1 MWDFRIDTGGTFT
14 DCLGRSPTGQWHR
27 VKVLSNGSMRARV
40 RGVAQG
46 DRIRISLRRQ
56 CPDGFFKGF
65 TLEAPSLKH
74 GYEVKEYDSHK
85 GEIVLRK
92 PLSRQLQAGE
102 LLILQFPGEA
112 PELGARLLT
121 ATRVGHPLPP
131 ARLRLATTKGTN
143 ALLEGKGA
151 PTALFINR
159 GLADLLTINTQQRP
173 ELFALEI
180 KRPRPLHRQVVEVDM
195 DDGQAVLNEVELRE
209 KVAQLLVEGIRH
221 AGVVLMHSYADGAME
236 RRLAEV
242 LRDAGMESVIVSHDC
257 APFIRILPRAETT
270 LVEAYLS
277 PVLDRYLDRIAAAFG
292 WEGFS
297 VMTSSG
303 GLAPRGEFKAKD
315 SLFSGPAG
323 GVVGAVTVGKRAG
336 YSKVIGFDMGGTST
350 DVTRFD
356 GAYNYQFET
365 RVGHAHLMAQ
375 SLKIET
381 VAAGGGSI
389 CQFDGDRLRVGPESA
404 GAQPGPACYGTGGPL
419 TLTDVNLLLGRMDP
433 DQFGIPVSDTLS
445 RSRFLQ
451 LAGQLKLREAG
462 SRELN
467 RLLAGLLEIADEN
480 MTDAIRKIS
489 TAEGYDPSQYALV
502 AFGGAGGQ
510 HACAIA
516 ENLGIETILFP
527 GDAGLLSAV
536 GLEQAALE
544 GIAEKQ
550 ILLDYAKFSAVAGE
564 LIAKLTAQGMRKLPR
579 GHDPLAVE
587 RRCILS
593 MRIRGQAVAM
603 DIDWRD
609 KHSPLQDFARKY
621 EVTFGYKPPLD
632 GVEVVSMRVI
642 VSMPPPELEGED
654 FAEGRVGIDPLKRQR
669 VFTRMGWVSA
679 PVYRRADLPIG
690 CPIEGPAIVQD
701 SFSTLFIDAGW
712 RGMVGSHY
720 TLRLRLLVKNVERTA
735 NLGAVELELFTN
747 RFHTL
752 VEDMGYR
759 LQRTALSTNVK
770 ERLDF
775 SCALLDAEGRLVV
788 NAPHIPVHLGAM
800 GLCVRTVSQNHR
812 WEPGQMIVTN
822 HPGYGGSH
830 LPDITVIC
838 PVFDGDGGL
847 TGFLANRAHHAELGG
862 ISPGSMPPF
871 ARNLAEEGVVIPP
884 TLVMRQGQV
893 NLDELERLLRSNPNP
908 SRAVAENMADL
919 RAQIAANLKGMR
931 DLAALTE
938 SYGSK
943 TILRFMRAIQGRA
956 ERSLRRKLEIQAD
969 GRYEAE
975 QFLDDGTRLHVAA
988 LVEGDSLTLDFSGS
1002 DRVHA
1007 GNFHA
1012 PPGIVYS
1019 AIMYFLRV
1027 WVNEPMPLNEG
1038 LLKPVKIV
1046 LPEGLLNPS
1055 FPSNPEMCPPVV
1067 AGNVETSQR
1076 LVDTLFLAFGV
1087 GACSQGTMNN
1097 LIFGND
1103 RISYYE
1109 TIAGGSGAGEEFAG
1123 ESAVHVNMTNT
1134 GITDPEI
1141 LEYRYPVR
1149 LNTFCIRKGSG
1160 GSGQFAGGDGVV
1172 RELEFQEALT
1182 VSLITQHRN
1191 EGPYGL
1197 MGGQPGKPGEQ
1208 WLIRKGG
1215 TRRRLDPSDQVEVL
1229 PGDKLRILTPG
1240 GGGWGEA
1247 PTAPLPLCVL

>member
-1 MWDFRIDTGGTFT
+1 MWEFRIDTGGTFT

-40 RGVAQG
+40 RGVADG
-46 DRIRISLRRQ
+46 YRIRISLRGK

-65 TLEAPSLKH
+65 ALEAPGLEH
-74 GYEVKEYDSHK
+74 GYEVKNYDSRR
-85 GEIVLRK
+85 GEIVLGK
-92 PLSRQLQAGE
+92 PLARQLQPGE

-112 PELGARLLT
+112 SELGARLLT
-121 ATRVGHPLPP
+121 ATRAGAPLPP
-131 ARLRLATTKGTN
+131 ARLRLATTRGTN

-173 ELFALEI
+173 DLFALEI
-180 KRPRPLHRQVVEVDM
+180 KRPRPLHERVVEVDV
-195 DDGQAVLNEVELRE
+195 DDGSGALGGSELRE
-209 KVAQLLVEGIRH
+209 EVAQLLEDGIRH
-221 AGVVLMHSYADGAME
+221 AGVALMHSYADGSKE
-236 RRLAEV
+236 HQLAEV

-277 PVLDRYLDRIAAAFG
+277 PVLDSYLDRIAAAFG
-292 WEGFS
+292 SEGFS

-303 GLAPRGEFKAKD
+303 GLVPRGAFKAID

-323 GVVGAVTVGKRAG
+323 GVVGAVSVGKRAG

-356 GAYNYQFET
+356 GAYEYQFET
-365 RVGHAHLMAQ
+365 RVGHAHLMAP

-404 GAQPGPACYGTGGPL
+404 GAEPGPACYGTGGPL
-419 TLTDVNLLLGRMDP
+419 TVTDVNLLLGRMDP
-433 DQFGIPVSDTLS
+433 DQFGIPVSTAHSLS
-445 RSRFLQ
+445 RFQQ
-451 LAGQLKLREAG
+451 LAGQLKLREESG
-462 SRELN
+462 RDLD
-467 RLLAGLLEIADEN
+467 RLLTGLLEIADEN

-489 TAEGYDPSQYALV
+489 TAAGYDPSEYALV

-536 GLEQAALE
+536 GLEQAVLE
-544 GIAEKQ
+544 GFAEKQ
-550 ILLDYAKFSAVAGE
+550 ILEGYAEFSVTAGD
-564 LIAKLTAQGMRKLPR
+564 LLTTLTAEAMDKLPP
-579 GHDPLAVE
+579 GHGRDAVE

-603 DIDWRD
+603 DIDW
-609 KHSPLQDFARKY
+609 KETQSVLHDFARQY
-621 EVTFGYKPPLD
+621 EVIFGYRPPLD
-632 GVEVVSMRVI
+632 DVEVVSMRVI
-642 VSMPPPELEGED
+642 VSIPAPSLEREEFLEGKEKLS
-654 FAEGRVGIDPLKRQR
+654 PLKRQR
-669 VFTRMGWVSA
+669 VFSRIGWVSA
-679 PVYRRADLPIG
+679 PVYGRADLHIG
-690 CPIEGPAIVQD
+690 CPVDGPAIIQD
-701 SFSTLFIDAGW
+701 SFSTLFVDAGW
-712 RGMVGSHY
+712 RGLVGSHH
-720 TLRLRLLVKNVERTA
+720 TLRLRLREKNVGNRT
-735 NLGAVELELFTN
+735 NLDAVELELFTN

-759 LQRTALSTNVK
+759 LRRTALSTNVK

-800 GLCVRTVSQNHR
+800 GLCIRTVSRSHR
-812 WEPGQMIVTN
+812 WEPGQMVATN
-822 HPGYGGSH
+822 HPGFGGSH

-838 PVFDGDGGL
+838 PVFGGDGGL

-884 TLVMRQGQV
+884 TLVMRDGQV
-893 NLDELERLLRSNPNP
+893 DLDEMERMLRSKPGP
-908 SRAVAENMADL
+908 SRAVEENLADL

-931 DLAALTE
+931 DLAALADSFGNRTL
-938 SYGSK
+938 
-943 TILRFMRAIQGRA
+943 LRFMQAIQARA
-956 ERSLRRKLEIQAD
+956 ERSLRRKLNKLAD
-969 GRYEAE
+969 GSYEAE
-975 QFLDDGTRLHVAA
+975 QKLDDGTRLHVAA
-988 LVEGDSLTLDFSGS
+988 RVEGDSLSLDFSGT
-1002 DRVHA
+1002 DKDHL

-1012 PPGIVYS
+1012 TPGIVYS

-1038 LLKPVKIV
+1038 LLKPVKII
-1046 LPEGLLNPS
+1046 LPEGLLNPP
-1055 FPSNPEMCPPVV
+1055 FPPDPQKCPPVV

-1076 LVDTLFLAFGV
+1076 LVDTLFLAFAV
-1087 GACSQGTMNN
+1087 GACGQGTMNN

-1109 TIAGGSGAGEEFAG
+1109 TIAGGSGAGEGFDG
-1123 ESAVHVNMTNT
+1123 ESGVHVNMTNT

-1149 LNTFCIRKGSG
+1149 LKTFSIRKGTG
-1160 GSGQFAGGDGVV
+1160 GSGQFTGGDGVV
-1172 RELEFQEALT
+1172 RELEFREPLT

-1197 MGGQPGKPGEQ
+1197 LGGQPGQTGEQ
-1208 WLIRKGG
+1208 WLIRKNG
-1215 TRRRLDPSDQVEVL
+1215 TRQRLNASDQVEVR
-1229 PGDKLRILTPG
+1229 PGDALRILTPG
-1240 GGGWGEA
+1240 GGGWGKA
-1247 PTAPLPLCVL
+1247 PGAPIRN

>member
-1 MWDFRIDTGGTFT
+1 MWEFRIDTGGTFT
-14 DCLGRSPTGQWHR
+14 DCLGRSPAGQWHR

-40 RGVAQG
+40 RAVAQG
-46 DRIRISLRRQ
+46 ARIRISLRGK

-65 TLEAPSLKH
+65 FLEVPGLEH
-74 GYEVKEYDSHK
+74 GYEVKDYDSGT
-85 GEIVLRK
+85 GEIVLGEPLTRK
-92 PLSRQLQAGE
+92 LRPGE

-121 ATRVGHPLPP
+121 ATGGGAPLPSG
-131 ARLRLATTKGTN
+131 RLRLATTRGTN
-143 ALLEGKGA
+143 ALLEGNGA
-151 PTALFINR
+151 STALFINR

-173 ELFALEI
+173 DLFALEI
-180 KRPRPLHRQVVEVDM
+180 KRHRPLHERVVEVDV
-195 DDGQAVLNEVELRE
+195 DDERGIFKESELRE
-209 KVAQLLVEGIRH
+209 KVAQLLEDGIPH
-221 AGVVLMHSYADGAME
+221 AGVALMHSYADGSKE
-236 RRLAEV
+236 LQLAEV
-242 LRDAGMESVIVSHDC
+242 LRDAGMDSVVVSHDC

-277 PVLDRYLDRIAAAFG
+277 PVLDHYLDQIAAAFG
-292 WEGFS
+292 SKGFS

-303 GLAPRGEFKAKD
+303 GLVPRREFKAKD

-323 GVVGAVTVGKRAG
+323 GLVGAVSVGKRAG
-336 YSKVIGFDMGGTST
+336 NSKIIGFDMGGTST

-365 RVGHAHLMAQ
+365 RVGHAHLLAP

-404 GAQPGPACYGTGGPL
+404 GAEPGPACYGTGGPL
-419 TLTDVNLLLGRMDP
+419 TVTDVNLLLGRMDP
-433 DQFGIPVSDTLS
+433 DQFGIPVSTAPS
-445 RSRFLQ
+445 RSRFQ
-451 LAGQLKLREAG
+451 QMARQLKLKEQS
-462 SRELN
+462 SRDLD

-489 TAEGYDPSQYALV
+489 TAEGYDPSEYALV

-516 ENLGIETILFP
+516 QNLGMETILFP
-527 GDAGLLSAV
+527 EDAGLLSAV
-536 GLEQAALE
+536 GLEQAVLE
-544 GIAEKQ
+544 GFAEKQ
-550 ILLDYAKFSAVAGE
+550 ILEDYAAFSVVAGD
-564 LIAKLTAQGMRKLPR
+564 LITTLTGQAMEKLPR
-579 GHDPLAVE
+579 GHGRDAVE

-593 MRIRGQAVAM
+593 MRIRGQAMAM

-609 KHSPLQDFARKY
+609 NQSVLHDFARQY
-621 EVTFGYKPPLD
+621 EVIFGYKPPLD

-642 VSMPPPELEGED
+642 VSIPAPGWKREE
-654 FAEGRVGIDPLKRQR
+654 FSQGRGDIKPLKRQR
-669 VFTRMGWVSA
+669 AFTRMGWVSA
-679 PVYRRADLPIG
+679 PVYRRADIPVG
-690 CPIEGPAIVQD
+690 CPVDGPAIIQD
-701 SFSTLFIDAGW
+701 SFSTLFVDAGW
-712 RGMVGSHY
+712 RGLVGSHF
-720 TLRLRLLVKNVERTA
+720 TLRLRLREKNLGKRT

-800 GLCVRTVSQNHR
+800 GLCVRTVSRSHC
-812 WEPGQMIVTN
+812 WEPGQMVATN
-822 HPGYGGSH
+822 HPGFGGSH

-838 PVFDGDGGL
+838 PVFGGDEGL

-884 TLVMRQGQV
+884 TTVMCDGQV
-893 NLDELERLLRSNPNP
+893 NLEEIERLLRSKPGP
-908 SRAVAENMADL
+908 SRAVEENLADL

-931 DLAALTE
+931 DFAALAE
-938 SYGSK
+938 SFGSR
-943 TILRFMRAIQGRA
+943 TVLRFVRAIQDRA
-956 ERSLRRKLEIQAD
+956 EGSLRRKLNNLAD
-969 GRYEAE
+969 GSYEAE
-975 QFLDDGTRLHVAA
+975 QKLDDGSRLHVAA
-988 LVEGDSLTLDFSGS
+988 RVEGDFLSLDFSGT
-1002 DRVHA
+1002 DRAHA

-1012 PPGIVYS
+1012 TPGIVYS

-1038 LLKPVKIV
+1038 LLKPVRIV
-1046 LPEGLLNPS
+1046 LPEGLLNPP
-1055 FPSNPEMCPPVV
+1055 FPSDPRKCPPVV

-1076 LVDTLFLAFGV
+1076 LVDTLFLAFRV
-1087 GACSQGTMNN
+1087 GACGQGTMNN

-1109 TIAGGSGAGEEFAG
+1109 TIAGGSGAGEGFAG
-1123 ESAVHVNMTNT
+1123 ESGVHVNMTNT

-1141 LEYRYPVR
+1141 LEYRFPVR
-1149 LNTFCIRKGSG
+1149 LKTFCIRKGSG

-1172 RELEFQEALT
+1172 RELEFREGLT

-1197 MGGQPGKPGEQ
+1197 LGGQPGKPGEQ
-1208 WLIRKGG
+1208 WLIRKDGS
-1215 TRRRLDPSDQVEVL
+1215 RQRLNASDQVEVR
-1229 PGDKLRILTPG
+1229 PGDALRILTPG
-1240 GGGWGEA
+1240 GGGWGKA
-1247 PTAPLPLCVL
+1247 P

>member
-1 MWDFRIDTGGTFT
+1 
-14 DCLGRSPTGQWHR
+14 
-27 VKVLSNGSMRARV
+27 MRARV
-40 RGVAQG
+40 RGVAEG
-46 DRIRISLRRQ
+46 GRIRISLRGQ

-65 TLEAPSLKH
+65 FLEAPGLEN
-74 GYEVKEYDSHK
+74 GYEVMDYDSGK
-85 GEIVLRK
+85 GEIVLGK
-92 PLSRQLQAGE
+92 PLARQLQPGE

-121 ATRVGHPLPP
+121 ATGGDAPLPP
-131 ARLRLATTKGTN
+131 ARLRLATTRGTN

-151 PTALFINR
+151 PTALFIDR
-159 GLADLLTINTQQRP
+159 GLADLLTIGTQQRP

-180 KRPRPLHRQVVEVDM
+180 KRPRPLHERVVEVDL
-195 DDGQAVLNEVELRE
+195 DDERGVIEESQLRE
-209 KVAQLLVEGIRH
+209 KVAQLLEDGIPN
-221 AGVVLMHSYADGAME
+221 AAVALMHSYADGSGE
-236 RRLAEV
+236 LQLAEV
-242 LRDAGMESVIVSHDC
+242 LRDAGMDSVVVSHDC
-257 APFIRILPRAETT
+257 APFMRILPRAETT

-277 PVLDRYLDRIAAAFG
+277 PVLDHYLDRIAAAFG
-292 WEGFS
+292 SEGFT

-303 GLAPRGEFKAKD
+303 GLLPRGSFKAKD

-323 GVVGAVTVGKRAG
+323 GLVGAVSVGKRAG
-336 YSKVIGFDMGGTST
+336 YDKIIGFDMGGTST

-356 GAYNYQFET
+356 GSYKYQFET
-365 RVGHAHLMAQ
+365 RVGHAHLMAP

-404 GAQPGPACYGTGGPL
+404 GAEPGPACYGTGGPL
-419 TLTDVNLLLGRMDP
+419 TVTDVNLLLGRMDP
-433 DQFGIPVSDTLS
+433 DQFGIPVSIAYS
-445 RSRFLQ
+445 RSRYQ
-451 LAGQLKLREAG
+451 RLARRLKLGKESGRD
-462 SRELN
+462 LD

-489 TAEGYDPSQYALV
+489 TAEGYDPSEYALV

-516 ENLGIETILFP
+516 QNLGMETILFP

-536 GLEQAALE
+536 GLEQAVLE
-544 GIAEKQ
+544 GFAEKQ
-550 ILLDYAKFSAVAGE
+550 ILEVYAEFSGMAGD
-564 LIAKLTAQGMRKLPR
+564 LLTTLTAEAMEKLPPR
-579 GHDPLAVE
+579 HGRDAVE

-603 DIDWRD
+603 DIDWKKNRSAL
-609 KHSPLQDFARKY
+609 HDFARQY
-621 EVTFGYKPPLD
+621 EDTFGYKPPLD
-632 GVEVVSMRVI
+632 RVEVVSMRVI
-642 VSMPPPELEGED
+642 VSIPAPGLEGEN
-654 FAEGRVGIDPLKRQR
+654 FIEGRGGIEPLKRQR
-669 VFTRMGWVSA
+669 VFSRMGWVGA
-679 PVYRRADLPIG
+679 PVYRRADLPVG
-690 CPIEGPAIVQD
+690 CPVDGPAIIQD
-701 SFSTLFIDAGW
+701 SFSTLFVDAGW
-712 RGMVGSHY
+712 RGLVGSHH
-720 TLRLRLLVKNVERTA
+720 TLRLRLSKR
-735 NLGAVELELFTN
+735 NLRKGMNLEAVELELFTN

-775 SCALLDAEGRLVV
+775 SCALLDAEGRLAV

-800 GLCVRTVSQNHR
+800 GLCLRTVSRSHC
-812 WEPGQMIVTN
+812 WEPGQMVATN
-822 HPGYGGSH
+822 HPGFGGSH

-838 PVFDGDGGL
+838 PVFRDDGKL

-884 TLVMRQGQV
+884 TLVMCDGQV
-893 NLDELERLLRSNPNP
+893 DLGEMERLLRSKPNP
-908 SRAVAENMADL
+908 SRAVEENLADL

-931 DLAALTE
+931 DLAALAE
-938 SYGSK
+938 SFGSR
-943 TILRFMRAIQGRA
+943 TVRRFMRAIQDRA
-956 ERSLRRKLEIQAD
+956 ERSLRRKLNNLAD

-975 QFLDDGTRLHVAA
+975 QKLDDGTRLHVVAW
-988 LVEGDSLTLDFSGS
+988 VKGDSLSLDFSGT
-1002 DRVHA
+1002 DKVHV

-1012 PPGIVYS
+1012 PPGVVYS
-1019 AIMYFLRV
+1019 SIIYFLRV
-1027 WVNEPMPLNEG
+1027 LVNEPMPLNEG

-1046 LPEGLLNPS
+1046 LPEGLLHPF
-1055 FPSNPEMCPPVV
+1055 FPSDPQKCPPVV

-1076 LVDTLFLAFGV
+1076 LVDTLFLAFAL
-1087 GACSQGTMNN
+1087 GACGQGTMNN

-1109 TIAGGSGAGEEFAG
+1109 TIAGGSGAGDGFAG
-1123 ESAVHVNMTNT
+1123 ESGVHVNMTNT

-1149 LNTFCIRKGSG
+1149 LKTFCLRKGSG
-1160 GSGQFAGGDGVV
+1160 GTGRFPGGDGVV
-1172 RELEFQEALT
+1172 RELEFREALT
-1182 VSLITQHRN
+1182 VSLIAQHRN

-1197 MGGQPGKPGEQ
+1197 MGGLPGQPGEQ
-1208 WLIRKGG
+1208 WLIRKDG
-1215 TRRRLDPSDQVEVL
+1215 TRHPLKASDQVEVR
-1229 PGDKLRILTPG
+1229 PGDTLRILTPG
-1240 GGGWGEA
+1240 GGGWGKA
-1247 PTAPLPLCVL
+1247 RQ

>member
-1 MWDFRIDTGGTFT
+1 
-14 DCLGRSPTGQWHR
+14 
-27 VKVLSNGSMRARV
+27 MRARV
-40 RGVAQG
+40 RVARG
-46 DRIRISLRRQ
+46 DRIRISLPGQ
-56 CPDGFFKGF
+56 CPDGFLKGF
-65 TLEAPSLKH
+65 TLEGPGLDR
-74 GYEVKEYDSHK
+74 GYEVKHYDSRK
-85 GEIVLRK
+85 EEIALRN
-92 PLSRQLQAGE
+92 PLVQQLQPGE
-102 LLILQFPGEA
+102 LIILQFPGEA
-112 PELGARLLT
+112 PELAARLLT
-121 ATRVGHPLPP
+121 GAGVGLPLPP

-173 ELFALEI
+173 DLFALDI
-180 KRPRPLHRQVVEVDM
+180 KRPRPLHEQVVEVDP
-195 DDGQAVLNEVELRE
+195 DEGRVDFEESELPE
-209 KVAQLLVEGIRH
+209 KVAHLLEKGIRQ
-221 AGVVLMHSYADGAME
+221 AGVVLMRSYADGAVE
-236 RRLAEV
+236 RRLAKV
-242 LRDAGMESVIVSHDC
+242 LRDAGMDTVIVSHEC

-270 LVEAYLS
+270 LVEAYLT
-277 PVLDRYLDRIAAAFG
+277 PVLEGYLDRIAAAFG

-297 VMTSSG
+297 IMTSSG
-303 GLAPRGEFKAKD
+303 GLTPRNEFKAKD

-323 GVVGAVTVGKRAG
+323 GVVGAVAVGKRAG
-336 YSKVIGFDMGGTST
+336 YGQVIGFDMGGTSA

-404 GAQPGPACYGTGGPL
+404 GAHPGPACYGTGGPL
-419 TLTDVNLLLGRMDP
+419 TITDVNLLLGRMDP
-433 DQFGIPVSDTLS
+433 DQFGIPISAAHS
-445 RSRFLQ
+445 RARLLQ
-451 LAGQLKLREAG
+451 LAGQLKLSEG
-462 SRELN
+462 HSRDLDH
-467 RLLAGLLEIADEN
+467 LLAGLLEIADEN

-489 TAEGYDPSQYALV
+489 TAEGYDPSQYAMV

-516 ENLGIETILFP
+516 ENLGIETLLFP

-544 GIAEKQ
+544 GIAEQQ
-550 ILLDYAKFSAVAGE
+550 ILRSYSKFSNVAGE
-564 LIAKLTAQGMRKLPR
+564 LMVKLTTQAMRKLPQ
-579 GHDPLAVE
+579 GHNQAAVR

-593 MRIRGQAVAM
+593 MRLQSQAVAM

-609 KHSPLQDFARKY
+609 NRSPLQDFAQKY

-632 GVEVVSMRVI
+632 AVEVVTMRVI
-642 VSMPPPELEGED
+642 VSMPPPKSEEEK
-654 FAEGRVGIDPLKRQR
+654 FTEGRGGLDPLKRQG
-669 VFTRMGWVSA
+669 VFTRKGWVSA
-679 PVYRRADLPIG
+679 PIYRRADLPIG
-690 CPIEGPAIVQD
+690 CLIDGPAIVQD
-701 SFSTLFIDAGW
+701 SFSTLFINAGW
-712 RGMVGSHY
+712 RGVVGSHY
-720 TLRLRLLVKNVERTA
+720 TLRLRLLAKSVGKRK

-752 VEDMGYR
+752 VEAMGHR

-775 SCALLDAEGRLVV
+775 SCALLDPEAGLVV

-800 GLCVRTVSQNHR
+800 GLCLRAVSQTHS
-812 WEPGQMIVTN
+812 WEPGQMIATN

-838 PVFDGDGGL
+838 PVFDGVGGL
-847 TGFLANRAHHAELGG
+847 IGFLANRAHHAELGG

-871 ARNLAEEGVVIPP
+871 AQNLAEEGVVIPP
-884 TLVMRQGQV
+884 TLVMCQGKV
-893 NLDELERLLRSNPNP
+893 DLDEVERLLRSNPYP
-908 SRAVAENMADL
+908 SRSVAENMADL

-931 DLAALTE
+931 DLAALAE

-943 TILRFMRAIQGRA
+943 TILRFMRAIQDRA
-956 ERSLRRKLEIQAD
+956 ERSLRQKLENLAD
-969 GRYEAE
+969 GRYQAE
-975 QFLDDGTRLHVAA
+975 QKLDDGTRLQVAA
-988 LVEGDSLTLDFSGS
+988 QVEGDSLTLDFSGS
-1002 DRVHA
+1002 DRTHI

-1012 PPGIVYS
+1012 PRGIVYS
-1019 AIMYFLRV
+1019 AITYFLRV

-1038 LLKPVKIV
+1038 LLKPVKII

-1055 FPSNPEMCPPVV
+1055 FPSNPQKCPPVV

-1109 TIAGGSGAGEEFAG
+1109 TIAGGAGAGEGYPG

-1149 LNTFCIRKGSG
+1149 LRTFSIRKGSG

-1172 RELEFQEALT
+1172 RELEFTEPLT
-1182 VSLITQHRN
+1182 LSLITQRRN

-1208 WLIRKGG
+1208 WLIRKNG
-1215 TRRRLDPSDQVEVL
+1215 TRRRLNSSDQVEVFS
-1229 PGDKLRILTPG
+1229 GDKLRILTPG
-1240 GGGWGEA
+1240 GGGWGEGA
-1247 PTAPLPLCVL
+1247 